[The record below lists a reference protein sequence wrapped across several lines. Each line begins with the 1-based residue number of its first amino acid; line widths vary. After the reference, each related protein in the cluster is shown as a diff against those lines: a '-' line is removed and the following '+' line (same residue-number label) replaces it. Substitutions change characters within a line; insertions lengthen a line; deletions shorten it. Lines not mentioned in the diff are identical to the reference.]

1 MTGRPA
7 DIARPNPFATTPAG
21 GGAPKEIVDQSN
33 LIQIGNNLL
42 ETIANALGA
51 GPKAAEVEQ
60 VIKHIHEG
68 SVGFNKLPVE
78 VMGNLGELSKVIV
91 DEIQKQL
98 GERLELLVQ
107 AHNEGVNDEGEPR
120 TPVSPQP
127 ETGEEK
133 A

>member
-1 MTGRPA
+1 M
-7 DIARPNPFATTPAG
+7 
-21 GGAPKEIVDQSN
+21 
-33 LIQIGNNLL
+33 
-42 ETIANALGA
+42 
-51 GPKAAEVEQ
+51 
-60 VIKHIHEG
+60 
-68 SVGFNKLPVE
+68 E

-120 TPVSPQP
+120 TPVPPQP
-127 ETGEEK
+127 ETGEKK